1 MAQGFYAI
9 RVKNPA
15 TRPADETGLAQRLS
29 HHRMANSVDNLAA
42 VVHRTTQA
50 RLSHHRKVVY
60 RTTASSSIPPPKPP
74 KTQYWRG
81 LATP

>member
-9 RVKNPA
+9 RVKNPVA
-15 TRPADETGLAQRLS
+15 RSAAENGLEQRLS
-29 HHRMANSVDNLAA
+29 HHRTANSVDNSAA

-60 RTTASSSIPPPKPP
+60 RATASSSIAPPKSP
-74 KTQYWRG
+74 KSQCWRG
-81 LATP
+81 LARP

>member
-9 RVKNPA
+9 RVKNPVA
-15 TRPADETGLAQRLS
+15 RPAAENGLAQRLS
-29 HHRMANSVDNLAA
+29 RHRTANSVDNLVAI
-42 VVHRTTQA
+42 VHRTTQA

-60 RTTASSSIPPPKPP
+60 RTTAGSSIAPPKSP
-74 KTQYWRG
+74 KTQSWRG